1 MFVLQIANLLKKIIL
16 FLSGLYFISIGIVC
30 SVHANLGVTP
40 ISSLPY
46 VYDLATP
53 LTLGQAM
60 IILNLLMM
68 SLQILLL
75 RRAYRLYQL
84 IQLPLVFLFGWF
96 IDINAELLRG
106 LSVSGYVSELI
117 FCLVSCLLIG
127 FGVFLQFKAEL
138 TFLPVEGVAW
148 AISRKFHIEFS
159 KVKIC
164 IDATMVSISLVSSLV
179 LFTHIEGIR
188 EGTILAVLVVGYSV
202 KVFDRLWR
210 FISDRQSLSA
220 TMKQT

>member
-1 MFVLQIANLLKKIIL
+1 MRKIQLLKKASV
-16 FLSGLYFISIGIVC
+16 FLVGLYFISIGIVF

-60 IILNLLMM
+60 IILNLAMM
-68 SLQILLL
+68 ALQILLL

-84 IQLPLVFLFGWF
+84 VQFPLIFLFGLF
-96 IDINAELLRG
+96 IDMNVGLFDWVSVHGYLAELL
-106 LSVSGYVSELI
+106 LCLAS
-117 FCLVSCLLIG
+117 CLVIG
-127 FGVFLQFKAEL
+127 FGVFLQFKADL

-148 AISRKFHIEFS
+148 AISRKFHTEFS
-159 KVKIC
+159 KIKIC
-164 IDATMVSISLVSSLV
+164 IDATMVGISLVSSLV
-179 LFTHIEGIR
+179 LLPHIEGVR
-188 EGTILAVLVVGYSV
+188 EGTILAVLAVGYSV
-202 KVFDRLWR
+202 KVYDGLWR
-210 FISDRQSLSA
+210 FISGRQSLSA